1 MRAMNWLIDQGLV
14 HYWGTSEWSAS
25 QLESAYAV
33 ADRLGLVGPTAE
45 QPQYNLLHRDRVEV
59 EYTSLY
65 TTRGLGTTI
74 WSPLASGVLTGKYN
88 EGIQP
93 GSRLHHDDVSVRTTP
108 LLITTIHHSH
118 LTDHYTTL
126 YSGSRRRSYRAS
138 VTGTGIS

>member
-1 MRAMNWLIDQGLV
+1 MEEIVRAMNWLIDQGLV

-59 EYTSLY
+59 EYSSLY

-93 GSRLHHDDVSVRTTP
+93 GSRLHHDDVSVRTIP
-108 LLITTIHHSH
+108 CLLRQFTTHN
-118 LTDHYTTL
+118 
-126 YSGSRRRSYRAS
+126 
-138 VTGTGIS
+138 